1 MKEIVFLDT
10 ETSGL
15 GSSAEIVEIGIV
27 GLSGHGVESVLLD
40 TLVKP
45 VSDIPEEATRIH
57 GITNEMVSGAP
68 VFAELYPLLVEQL
81 SGKSVYIY
89 NKAYDTQIIDNACIR
104 AGLPLIEFD
113 SYCLML
119 PFSELY
125 GDWNDYKKSY
135 RWQKL
140 TTAFSMCDDIHQD
153 DRVLIQ
159 AHRAVGDSI
168 MSKYVYKLL
177 KQKELI

>member
-1 MKEIVFLDT
+1 MSEIVFLDT

-15 GSSAEIVEIGIV
+15 GSSAEMVEIGIV
-27 GLSGHGVESVLLD
+27 GLSGNGVGSVLLD

-45 VSDIPEEATRIH
+45 VEAIPEEATRIH

-68 VFAELYPLLVEQL
+68 VFAELYPILVNHL
-81 SGKSVYIY
+81 TGKSVFIY

-140 TTAFSMCDDIHQD
+140 TTAFSMCDDIHDD
-153 DRVLIQ
+153 DRALIQ

-168 MSKYVYKLL
+168 MAKYVYKLL
-177 KQKELI
+177 RTKNLI